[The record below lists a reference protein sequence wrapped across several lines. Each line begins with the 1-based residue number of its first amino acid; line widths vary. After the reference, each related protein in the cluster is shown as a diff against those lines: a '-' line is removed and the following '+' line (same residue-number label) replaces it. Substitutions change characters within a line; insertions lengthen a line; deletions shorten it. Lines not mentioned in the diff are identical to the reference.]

1 MIPYVIVFI
10 ICVVGFI
17 LNTYFIKDEKTQ
29 KKIDIIILII
39 LCLMTGTRYNIGGY
53 DYFVYKNVYEHVPDI
68 LHFDLLNIWNIHE
81 VFNLEKGFLLIC
93 SIVKSIGF
101 TYYGFNLLCSIFF
114 YFSLYKGLKK
124 YTNNFTLLIIF
135 FLYKL
140 FFYNTFVLT
149 RQMLCIGG
157 FFLLIKFIKRKDFL
171 SYLAGCLVLSTI
183 HTSSLLLIPI
193 YFVNYLKLTKKNLII
208 INLVFAAFFILEL
221 LDLSII
227 KIGVNFVNTFIPL
240 GGRFQNYL
248 EHFLKADSPVNFLNT
263 LEYFT
268 IMSLVIYKYDEYMRD
283 DNNQFFLKI
292 ILIILPTV
300 TLFRNYAIMARVK
313 DYFSIFYI
321 FVLGGLIKFDYF
333 NKRIPTYIKSAAI
346 IIVCFLG
353 YIRFLYVFDNGAL
366 MPYNSYIND
375 NVKIIDIGD

>member
-124 YTNNFTLLIIF
+124 YTNNFILLIIF

-157 FFLLIKFIKRKDFL
+157 FFL
-171 SYLAGCLVLSTI
+171 
-183 HTSSLLLIPI
+183 
-193 YFVNYLKLTKKNLII
+193 
-208 INLVFAAFFILEL
+208 
-221 LDLSII
+221 
-227 KIGVNFVNTFIPL
+227 
-240 GGRFQNYL
+240 
-248 EHFLKADSPVNFLNT
+248 
-263 LEYFT
+263 
-268 IMSLVIYKYDEYMRD
+268 
-283 DNNQFFLKI
+283 
-292 ILIILPTV
+292 
-300 TLFRNYAIMARVK
+300 
-313 DYFSIFYI
+313 
-321 FVLGGLIKFDYF
+321 
-333 NKRIPTYIKSAAI
+333 
-346 IIVCFLG
+346 
-353 YIRFLYVFDNGAL
+353 
-366 MPYNSYIND
+366 
-375 NVKIIDIGD
+375 